1 MMKALTVY
9 HPWAEL
15 IALNEKRN
23 ETRGWATKYRGP
35 IAIHCGTSRRPWH
48 MDLAFKEPFLSA
60 LKPLHSRAFATLG
73 MRIHLG
79 QILAIGNLVD
89 CLEIIHTVDNEACLE
104 NGRIVFG
111 REYDFGDYTP
121 GRFAW
126 ILENVHQLVEPIPAK
141 GMQRLWNFDET
152 DHLVSIDPFSIG
164 STKIWTPKGVISGRR
179 LDLPDE
185 DAVKGLEVA

>member
-1 MMKALTVY
+1 MKAITLY

-15 IALNEKRN
+15 IALNEKRY
-23 ETRGWATKYRGP
+23 ETRSWATNYRGP
-35 IAIHCGTSRRPWH
+35 IAIHCGVSRKPWH

-60 LKPLHSRAFATLG
+60 LKPLHSRAFGTLG
-73 MRIHLG
+73 MRLHLG

-89 CLEIIHTVDNEACLE
+89 CIEITPRFALSENELA
-104 NGRIVFG
+104 
-111 REYDFGDYTP
+111 FGDYTP

-126 ILENVHQLVEPIPAK
+126 ILEDVHQLAKPIPAK
-141 GMQRLWNFDET
+141 GMQRLWSFDET

-164 STKIWTPKGVISGRR
+164 STKIWTPKGVMSGRR
-179 LDLPDE
+179 LDRPDE